1 MVINYVNLG
10 MKTRDKTM
18 NRISVGYIRISR
30 ITERSNSISTQ
41 KNLIKEYCDRNEIKL
56 DKILI
61 DEGISGSGEK
71 VKDRY
76 GYQTIIKMIN
86 EGRVDNLI
94 VISISRWGRNLG
106 EIYRSVELMEKMGT
120 KFHSVKENIDT
131 SSIYG
136 KFTLNLL
143 SSLYEMELGLIKER
157 TRDSLRVKKMNN
169 KVYTKFVYG
178 FDREDGTDD
187 LIKNEKENKMIRKML
202 RLKDS
207 GSSYGEI
214 VNYLNRNKYRNKSG
228 NKFSRGNV
236 YGILKRRN
244 NENYSY
250 VG

>member
-1 MVINYVNLG
+1 
-10 MKTRDKTM
+10 M
-18 NRISVGYIRISR
+18 NIGYIRNSR

-41 KNLIKEYCDRNEIKL
+41 KNLINEYCDRNEIKL

-157 TRDSLRVKKMNN
+157 TRDTLRIKKENK
-169 KVYTKFVYG
+169 KVYSKIPYG
-178 FDREDGTDD
+178 YDRVGDD
-187 LIKNEKENKMIRKML
+187 LVENSKEEKMIRKML
-202 RLKDS
+202 RLRNS
-207 GSSYGEI
+207 GKSYGEI
-214 VNYLNRNKYRNKSG
+214 VDYLNRNRYKNKSG

-236 YGILKRRN
+236 SWLINSRLK
-244 NENYSY
+244 ENYSY
-250 VG
+250 IG

>member
-1 MVINYVNLG
+1 
-10 MKTRDKTM
+10 MKTRDKIM
-18 NRISVGYIRISR
+18 NRISIGYIRNSR
-30 ITERSNSISTQ
+30 ITQENSIFTQ
-41 KNLIKEYCDRNEIKL
+41 ESLIKEFCDRNEIEL
-56 DKILI
+56 SEIII

-71 VKDRY
+71 VNDRK
-76 GYQTIIKMIN
+76 GYQTIIKMIEN
-86 EGRVDNLI
+86 GLVDNLI

-106 EIYRSVELMEKMGT
+106 DIYRSVELMEKKNT
-120 KFHSVKENIDT
+120 KFYSIKENIDT

-143 SSLYEMELGLIKER
+143 SSLYEMELGLIRER
-157 TRDSLRVKKMNN
+157 TRDTLKVKKENN

-178 FDREDGTDD
+178 FDRVEGTDD

-207 GSSYGEI
+207 GRSYGEI

-228 NKFSRGNV
+228 NKFTRGNI
-236 YGILKRRN
+236 YGILNRRI